1 MSSDTRHQRPS
12 TSSNCVRVSNFSLCV
27 GRPEIGLA
35 GDQVDR
41 VPRRGQGF
49 DSFRCI
55 LSGTRQIRLH
65 VRGVGILL
73 PQGHTGTRGVLKDGE
88 PALAGDLI
96 LRSDDLP
103 ASLLDLLLVLVD
115 RVHRDVVDDAR
126 GPVSRLQA
134 ADAAT
139 GPARCLEHR
148 IVHAWDL
155 LKFPSEETRIELL
168 DLLRFLDVELDVH
181 DASGFRGFGHDD
193 SSVAASKRAGLYN
206 RTEGR
211 TQNVRRSSTGLG
223 RTWPELEGRGVDAI
237 PEPGRLGAVV
247 EHVSQVRTAVR
258 ALDLGPP
265 HEQAAIFFVPHAPF
279 LGGRPEAR
287 PARPGIELG
296 LRGKELSPADD
307 AHVHTGLVVVP
318 VFSRIGTFGPFVDAH
333 LILQRREL
341 FSKLRSVEFLHE
353 DKCVG
358 GRFKVLAA
366 RGPVTRTRRSGGP
379 SGQRSRGTSHTML
392 FLEGRCGEGVAVQ
405 EYALIILGSGSGMN
419 FVDALIQENPKIRIA
434 VIDKDEPGGICLTRG
449 CIPTKIMVY
458 PAELVRTMEDAEALG
473 IDAEV
478 KGVSYEKI
486 MKRMRSIVDR
496 DIDAIKEGLS
506 SSENIDYFHAVA
518 EFVSPYTL
526 KVEGKTIRGKMIFL
540 GSGSRPIVPPI
551 KGLDKVRDHTS
562 DSIIRM
568 GLTKRPES
576 IAIIG
581 GGYIA
586 AEFGHFFSAVGS
598 KVT

>member
-1 MSSDTRHQRPS
+1 MSADTRHRRPS

-73 PQGHTGTRGVLKDGE
+73 PQGHTGTRWCFKDGE

-265 HEQAAIFFVPHAPF
+265 HEQAAIGLLLHAPF
-279 LGGRPEAR
+279 LNGRPETW
-287 PARPGIELG
+287 PPGSGVELR
-296 LRGKELSPADD
+296 LRGKELSPAYYAD
-307 AHVHTGLVVVP
+307 VGSGLVVVP
-318 VFSRIGTFGPFVDAH
+318 VFSRKGTFGPLVDADRV
-333 LILQRREL
+333 LQRRKPLPEFRLVEL
-341 FSKLRSVEFLHE
+341 LHEETRTPEPFKTLARRDDQGSRSGPSESKPIKVLLELMDNAPWRITTISTSNRSVIWTCATN
-353 DKCVG
+353 KS
-358 GRFKVLAA
+358 AA
-366 RGPVTRTRRSGGP
+366 
-379 SGQRSRGTSHTML
+379 
-392 FLEGRCGEGVAVQ
+392 A
-405 EYALIILGSGSGMN
+405 
-419 FVDALIQENPKIRIA
+419 D
-434 VIDKDEPGGICLTRG
+434 
-449 CIPTKIMVY
+449 
-458 PAELVRTMEDAEALG
+458 
-473 IDAEV
+473 
-478 KGVSYEKI
+478 
-486 MKRMRSIVDR
+486 
-496 DIDAIKEGLS
+496 
-506 SSENIDYFHAVA
+506 
-518 EFVSPYTL
+518 
-526 KVEGKTIRGKMIFL
+526 
-540 GSGSRPIVPPI
+540 
-551 KGLDKVRDHTS
+551 
-562 DSIIRM
+562 
-568 GLTKRPES
+568 
-576 IAIIG
+576 
-581 GGYIA
+581 
-586 AEFGHFFSAVGS
+586 
-598 KVT
+598 